1 MQRLPTKGDAK
12 THTMRYYKQKISAP
26 NKPVRHEAMM
36 AAKPKHIRM
45 IKYETWM
52 YNCNTGVL
60 TVEFGGRFKMRL
72 FVYGKQANQWNT
84 AVFFTHDCPTGHQA
98 TCEIVGDFK
107 SIREYCWADSTGPE
121 VGHYTVKDDTKHGG
135 VRFVKLH
142 VNDCLTVEEYEL
154 IRETIAWTW
163 NAIDSG
169 DFEFPQGHAYN
180 RVSLKTA

>member
-1 MQRLPTKGDAK
+1 
-12 THTMRYYKQKISAP
+12 MRYYKQRISPP

-36 AAKPKHIRM
+36 AAKPKHIKM

-52 YNCNTGVL
+52 RNCDTGVL

-72 FVYGKQANQWNT
+72 FVYGKQANYST
-84 AVFFTHDCPTGHQA
+84 TELFFTHGCPNGQSV
-98 TCEIVGDFK
+98 TCSIKGNYK

-142 VNDCLTVEEYEL
+142 VNDCLTVDEYEM

-169 DFEFPQGHAYN
+169 EFEFPQGHAYS
-180 RVSLKTA
+180 RVALKTA

>member
-1 MQRLPTKGDAK
+1 MGDAK
-12 THTMRYYKQKISAP
+12 THTMGRYYKHNWAGKP

-36 AAKPKHIRM
+36 AARPKHIRM

-52 YNCNTGVL
+52 LNCNTGVL
-60 TVEFGGRFKMRL
+60 TVEFGGRFKMRCI
-72 FVYGKQANQWNT
+72 VYGKSANQWNT

-107 SIREYCWADSTGPE
+107 SVREYCWADSTGPK
-121 VGHYTVKDDTKHGG
+121 VGSYTVKDDTAVTAWGAI
-135 VRFVKLH
+135 RFVDIN
-142 VNDCLTVEEYEL
+142 VNDCLTVAEYEM

-180 RVSLKTA
+180 RVALKTA